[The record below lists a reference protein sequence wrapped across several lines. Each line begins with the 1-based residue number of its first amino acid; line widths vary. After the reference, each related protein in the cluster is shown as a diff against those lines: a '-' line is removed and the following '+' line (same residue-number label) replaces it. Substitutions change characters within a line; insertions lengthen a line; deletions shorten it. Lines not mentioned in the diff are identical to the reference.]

1 MSRILLGA
9 CVLALAIRL
18 YSQSP
23 DCPWPDD
30 GEPCPPGCYP
40 AQLLGLE
47 VVCYGIDD
55 FHCCLEV
62 WARYACTDKPNC
74 LGQPCGGVARVPILT
89 TSPAGFGECV
99 NEMFCLRCSGYRYCG
114 GNTIERN
121 TTRPYNRFSTHSM
134 WQERGHRCCTNPWRG
149 RTRDSC
155 TPASTHREGDLMWES

>member
-1 MSRILLGA
+1 MSRILLAA

-23 DCPWPDD
+23 DCPWPGD

-74 LGQPCGGVARVPILT
+74 LGQP
-89 TSPAGFGECV
+89 
-99 NEMFCLRCSGYRYCG
+99 YC
-114 GNTIERN
+114 T
-121 TTRPYNRFSTHSM
+121 Y
-134 WQERGHRCCTNPWRG
+134 PWRG

-155 TPASTHREGDLMWES
+155 TPASTHREGDLIWES

>member
-1 MSRILLGA
+1 MSRILLAA

-23 DCPWPDD
+23 DCPCPDD

-114 GNTIERN
+114 GNAIE
-121 TTRPYNRFSTHSM
+121 TP
-134 WQERGHRCCTNPWRG
+134 RGPITVFPPTVCCNSGVIVIVPIPG
-149 RTRDSC
+149 EGEVEIPVPL
-155 TPASTHREGDLMWES
+155 PAPIEKEI

>member
-1 MSRILLGA
+1 MSRILLAA

-23 DCPWPDD
+23 DCPWPGD

-74 LGQPCGGVARVPILT
+74 LGQPCGGVARAPILT

-99 NEMFCLRCSGYRYCG
+99 NEMLCLRCSSYRYCG
-114 GNTIERN
+114 GNTIE
-121 TTRPYNRFSTHSM
+121 TP
-134 WQERGHRCCTNPWRG
+134 RGPITVFPPTVCGKIGVIVIVPIPG
-149 RTRDSC
+149 EGELVIPVPL
-155 TPASTHREGDLMWES
+155 PAPIEKEI

>member
-1 MSRILLGA
+1 MSRILLAA

-23 DCPWPDD
+23 DCPWLDD
-30 GEPCPPGCYP
+30 EPCPPGCYP

-47 VVCYGIDD
+47 AVCYGIDD

-89 TSPAGFGECV
+89 SSPAGFGECV
-99 NEMFCLRCSGYRYCG
+99 NEMFCLRCSGYRYCRG
-114 GNTIERN
+114 KTIE
-121 TTRPYNRFSTHSM
+121 TP
-134 WQERGHRCCTNPWRG
+134 RGPITVFPPTVCGKSGGIVIVPIPG
-149 RTRDSC
+149 EGELEIPVPL
-155 TPASTHREGDLMWES
+155 PAPIEKEI